1 MTHHPDW
8 FVQYDRILN
17 TETLVTAIA
26 THLGITTTTDTSTTS
41 QPEAEALASVPV
53 YARGGDDR
61 AGRAEAVLSAVEAI
75 KGTGGAVE
83 IAGVRIEP
91 CDAYG
96 VTATTRERD
105 ELSRSLRDVAAE
117 RASHAA
123 RGYDVAHDDRHNVYE
138 LEQLAVRYV
147 NLSGSG
153 RYPDAERGYVSR
165 TSLVKAASLLV
176 AAIDRL
182 DRSEADL

>member
-26 THLGITTTTDTSTTS
+26 NHLGITTSNTSTTSTTS

-53 YARGGDDR
+53 YARGGDGR
-61 AGRAEAVLSAVEAI
+61 AERAEAVLSAVEAI
-75 KGTGGAVE
+75 KETGGAVE
-83 IAGVRIEP
+83 VAGVRIEP

-105 ELSRSLRDVAAE
+105 ELAATIA
-117 RASHAA
+117 RVRRVIAPWSH
-123 RGYDVAHDDRHNVYE
+123 R
-138 LEQLAVRYV
+138 
-147 NLSGSG
+147 
-153 RYPDAERGYVSR
+153 
-165 TSLVKAASLLV
+165 AASRIR
-176 AAIDRL
+176 AAL
-182 DRSEADL
+182 GEAS